1 MLKVYV
7 AGSLFNEAEVAQ
19 RKAEGV
25 MLRREFPELDIFNP
39 IDQPFN
45 ENKQSLP
52 TPEMIYEGDTQAVEA
67 CDIFIADLTN
77 EDAGVMVELGI
88 AIKSDTKIII
98 GINSD
103 IRLQSANCYAVPTMG
118 MNHYVLGAILKHGY
132 FVRSFAEAVEKLKEL
147 LKEEN
152 QTVSKKI
159 GNPFPCRIK
168 AGLRFPF
175 SSDEQQF
182 CCFFKSLCNYVHR
195 LSGFLHCWLP
205 AGTVSDRGDK
215 SFCIHN
221 KGIGSLFTIP
231 PE

>member
-77 EDAGVMVELGI
+77 EDAGVTGILICQIRYEDAGVMVELGI

-147 LKEEN
+147 LKE
-152 QTVSKKI
+152 
-159 GNPFPCRIK
+159 
-168 AGLRFPF
+168 A
-175 SSDEQQF
+175 
-182 CCFFKSLCNYVHR
+182 
-195 LSGFLHCWLP
+195 
-205 AGTVSDRGDK
+205 
-215 SFCIHN
+215 
-221 KGIGSLFTIP
+221 
-231 PE
+231 

>member
-1 MLKVYV
+1 MRQRLPSVKRK
-7 AGSLFNEAEVAQ
+7 GSCYEENFQ
-19 RKAEGV
+19 SW
-25 MLRREFPELDIFNP
+25 IFS
-39 IDQPFN
+39 IR
-45 ENKQSLP
+45 SISRLTLP

-147 LKEEN
+147 LKE
-152 QTVSKKI
+152 
-159 GNPFPCRIK
+159 
-168 AGLRFPF
+168 A
-175 SSDEQQF
+175 
-182 CCFFKSLCNYVHR
+182 
-195 LSGFLHCWLP
+195 
-205 AGTVSDRGDK
+205 
-215 SFCIHN
+215 
-221 KGIGSLFTIP
+221 
-231 PE
+231 